1 MACERLDRIL
11 IEVRESKS
19 REEAKIY
26 KIKFRGIEFE
36 KAEKEETFMKIINL

>member
-1 MACERLDRIL
+1 MACERFDRIL

-26 KIKFRGIEFE
+26 NIKFREIEFE
-36 KAEKEETFMKIINL
+36 KDEKEKTFMKIINL